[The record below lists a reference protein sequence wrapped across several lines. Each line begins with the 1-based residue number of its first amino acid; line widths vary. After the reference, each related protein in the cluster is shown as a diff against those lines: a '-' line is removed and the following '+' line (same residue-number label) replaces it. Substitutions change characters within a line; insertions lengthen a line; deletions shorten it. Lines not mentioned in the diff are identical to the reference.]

1 MNMLLRKSFAAFLLL
16 ASFQSSWAQQA
27 PAFVVVAA
35 AQSLEMAPLRKVSAY
50 SKAHYITTIKAET
63 SGRVIQLASIGE
75 QVKSGDSLGLIAD
88 ETYALRINELR
99 NAIASEQANLDFLQS
114 EAERLESMSAKNL
127 TSQSALDKNKSDL
140 ATSKA
145 DLAQAQ
151 SRLEQLQDS
160 ISKLN
165 PKAPFNAFVTE
176 QFAQPGQYIDQGQN
190 FLRIM
195 SKDQTEIIA
204 HVPVK
209 FKNII
214 KGADVWQ
221 YQDQSGQT
229 FDAKVTGF
237 VPAAT
242 TASRQIEVHL
252 SDLSGQLIP
261 GEAITLMVPETQA
274 KTVVAVH
281 RDALVYRR
289 QGASVFIINGETA
302 KQVEVEV
309 GLAQGDYIEVIG
321 QLKTGDAVVI
331 RGNERLRDKQTVQLG
346 NSE

>member
-1 MNMLLRKSFAAFLLL
+1 MNLLLRRPLIGLLVL
-16 ASFQSSWAQQA
+16 ACFQASWAQNP
-27 PAFVVVAA
+27 PALVVVAA
-35 AQSLEMAPLRKVSAY
+35 AQSQEMAPIRKVSAY

-75 QVKSGDSLGLIAD
+75 QVMSGDSLGLIAD
-88 ETYALRINELR
+88 ETYALRINELK

-114 EAERLESMSAKNL
+114 EAKRLESMSAKNL

-145 DLAQAQ
+145 ELAQAE

-209 FKNII
+209 FKHII
-214 KGADVWQ
+214 KGGDVWD

-229 FDAKVTGF
+229 YQAKVTGF

-242 TASRQIEVHL
+242 TASRQMEVHL

-261 GEAITLMVPETQA
+261 GEAITLMVPETKP

-289 QGASVFIINGETA
+289 QGASIFVINNDTA
-302 KQVEVEV
+302 NQIEVEI
-309 GLAQGDYIEVIG
+309 GMAQGDYIEAIG
-321 QLKTGDAVVI
+321 QVKAGDAVVI
-331 RGNERLRDKQTVQLG
+331 RGNERLRDQQIVQVN
-346 NSE
+346 NSK